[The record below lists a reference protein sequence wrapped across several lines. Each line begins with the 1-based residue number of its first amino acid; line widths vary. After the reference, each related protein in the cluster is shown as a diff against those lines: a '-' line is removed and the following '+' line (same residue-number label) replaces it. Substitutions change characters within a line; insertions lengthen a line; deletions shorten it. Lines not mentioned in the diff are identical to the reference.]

1 MKKTGGESVEATVF
15 LWGQFLTLLL
25 IAIALGMDA
34 FSLGI
39 GLGMVGLRL
48 RKIVNI
54 SIMIG
59 CFHVA
64 MPLLGIA
71 IGTYLSDIVGD
82 IAIFI
87 GGGILILLGVHML
100 WSVFFGENEG
110 SIIKTSGLGLIL
122 FAFSVSLDA
131 LSVGFSLGLI
141 AVNKWL
147 AVSLFGIIGGMMACA
162 GLLLGRSV
170 GGWLGEYSEIIGG
183 VILLI
188 FGLKFIL

>member
-34 FSLGI
+34 FSLSI

-131 LSVGFSLGLI
+131 LSVGFSLGLM

>member
-1 MKKTGGESVEATVF
+1 MEAAVY

-48 RKIVNI
+48 RKILNI
-54 SIMIG
+54 SVMIG
-59 CFHVA
+59 FFHIA
-64 MPLLGIA
+64 MPLLGIV

-82 IAIFI
+82 IAIYI
-87 GGGILILLGVHML
+87 GGAILILLGVHML

-110 SIIKTSGLGLIL
+110 SLIKTTGFGLIL

-131 LSVGFSLGLI
+131 LSVGFSLGLM

-147 AVSLFGIIGGMMACA
+147 AVSLFGIIGGLMACA
-162 GLLLGRSV
+162 GLMVGKSV

>member
-1 MKKTGGESVEATVF
+1 MESAVY

-48 RKIVNI
+48 RKILNI
-54 SIMIG
+54 SVMIG
-59 CFHVA
+59 FFHIA
-64 MPLLGIA
+64 MPLLGIV
-71 IGTYLSDIVGD
+71 IGTYLSDLVGD
-82 IAIFI
+82 IAIYI
-87 GGGILILLGVHML
+87 GGAILILLGVHML

-110 SIIKTSGLGLIL
+110 SLIKTTGLGLIL

-131 LSVGFSLGLI
+131 LSVGFSLGLM

-147 AVSLFGIIGGMMACA
+147 AVSLFGIIGGLMACA
-162 GLLLGRSV
+162 GLMVGKSV

>member
-1 MKKTGGESVEATVF
+1 MDATVF

-71 IGTYLSDIVGD
+71 IGSYLSDIVGD

-87 GGGILILLGVHML
+87 GGSILILLGVHML

-110 SIIKTSGLGLIL
+110 SIVKTSGLGLIL
-122 FAFSVSLDA
+122 FAISVSLDA
-131 LSVGFSLGLI
+131 LSVGFSLGLMT
-141 AVNKWL
+141 VNKWL
-147 AVSLFGIIGGMMACA
+147 AVSMFGIVGGMMSCA

-170 GGWLGEYSEIIGG
+170 GGWMGEYSEIIGG

>member
-1 MKKTGGESVEATVF
+1 MEAAVF

-54 SIMIG
+54 SVMIG
-59 CFHVA
+59 FFHIA
-64 MPLLGIA
+64 MPLLGIV

-82 IAIFI
+82 IAIYI

-110 SIIKTSGLGLIL
+110 SLIKTTGLGLIL

-131 LSVGFSLGLI
+131 LSVGFSLGLM

-162 GLLLGRSV
+162 GLMVGKSV

>member
-1 MKKTGGESVEATVF
+1 MEAAVY

-48 RKIVNI
+48 RKILNI
-54 SIMIG
+54 SVMIG
-59 CFHVA
+59 FFHIA
-64 MPLLGIA
+64 MPLLGIV
-71 IGTYLSDIVGD
+71 IGTYLSDSVGD
-82 IAIFI
+82 IAIYI
-87 GGGILILLGVHML
+87 GGAILILLGVHML

-110 SIIKTSGLGLIL
+110 SLIKTTGLGLIL

-131 LSVGFSLGLI
+131 LSVGFSLGLM

-147 AVSLFGIIGGMMACA
+147 AVSLFGIIGGLMACA
-162 GLLLGRSV
+162 GLMVGKSV

>member
-1 MKKTGGESVEATVF
+1 MKKTGGKSVDATVF

-25 IAIALGMDA
+25 ISIALGMDA

-71 IGTYLSDIVGD
+71 IGSYLSDIVGD

-87 GGGILILLGVHML
+87 GGSILILLGVHML
-100 WSVFFGENEG
+100 WSVFFGENEE
-110 SIIKTSGLGLIL
+110 SIVKTSGLGLIL
-122 FAFSVSLDA
+122 FAISVSLDA
-131 LSVGFSLGLI
+131 LSVGFSLGLMT
-141 AVNKWL
+141 VNKWL
-147 AVSLFGIIGGMMACA
+147 AVSMFGIVGGMMSCA

-170 GGWLGEYSEIIGG
+170 GGWMGEYSEIIGG

>member
-1 MKKTGGESVEATVF
+1 MEAAVY

-48 RKIVNI
+48 RKILNI
-54 SIMIG
+54 SVMIG
-59 CFHVA
+59 FFHIA
-64 MPLLGIA
+64 MPLLGIV

-82 IAIFI
+82 IAIYI
-87 GGGILILLGVHML
+87 GGAILILLGVHML

-110 SIIKTSGLGLIL
+110 SLIKTTGLGLIL

-131 LSVGFSLGLI
+131 LSVGFSLGLM

-147 AVSLFGIIGGMMACA
+147 AVSLFGIIGGLMACA
-162 GLLLGRSV
+162 GLMVGKSV